1 MRDQLGRGI
10 EAVEA
15 ILGKYEPKSRSS
27 NPRNGQIHHEVHEG
41 HEGTEE

>member
-1 MRDQLGRGI
+1 MLENGVVAERRREKQRGGI
-10 EAVEA
+10 H
-15 ILGKYEPKSRSS
+15 PKSRSS